1 MCIANGRTPALE
13 GILTSPQNFGYDAIQ
28 EMLRQTPCERRLAE
42 PEEIAYA
49 VGMLCGDRARWMN
62 GTFIHVNG
70 GLFID

>member
-1 MCIANGRTPALE
+1 
-13 GILTSPQNFGYDAIQ
+13 
-28 EMLRQTPCERRLAE
+28 MLRQTPCEKRLAE

-49 VGMLCGDRARWMN
+49 VGMLCEDRARWMN